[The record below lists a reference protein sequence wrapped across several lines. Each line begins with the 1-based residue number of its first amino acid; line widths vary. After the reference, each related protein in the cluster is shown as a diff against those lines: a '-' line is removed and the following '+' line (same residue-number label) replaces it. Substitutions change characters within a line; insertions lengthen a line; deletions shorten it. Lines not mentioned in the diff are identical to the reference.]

1 MNELQIFYYE
11 SSKVRVYGKSWFVV
25 ADVCLILEIA
35 NVSDAVERLDDEKND
50 PQFNR

>member
-1 MNELQIFYYE
+1 MNELQIFNYE
-11 SSKVRVYGKSWFVV
+11 SSKVRVYGESWFVA

-35 NVSDAVERLDDEKND
+35 NVSDAVERLDDEKNY

>member
-1 MNELQIFYYE
+1 MNELQIFNYE
-11 SSKVRVYGKSWFVV
+11 SSKVRVYGESWFVV